1 LIEMDFH
8 PEVRAALD
16 SKKPV
21 VALESSVISQ
31 GLPFPVN
38 FETATKLEEIIRAE
52 NAVPATLGIFEGR
65 VIVGCSKD
73 QIHRLA
79 IDKQILKASSRDLGL
94 ILCKKSSA
102 ATTVASSIVICKHAG
117 IKVFATGGIGGVH
130 PLPPNGYPDISA
142 DIIELSRN
150 PVLVVTAGAKSILD
164 LAGTLEALETSAV
177 PLVGYKTSKF
187 PAFYVRETNLSL
199 PQINTPHE
207 IAEMCKSHWSW
218 SSSSV
223 VACNPIDS
231 SFGLEL
237 QQWEGWLK
245 EANSAASLNG
255 IHGKELTPYLLQKV
269 SDLSNKRTLV
279 ANVELLKG
287 NAKLAAQIASFI

>member
-1 LIEMDFH
+1 MIEMDFH

-52 NAVPATLGIFEGR
+52 NAVPATLAIFEGR

-94 ILCKKSSA
+94 IICKKSSA

-130 PLPPNGYPDISA
+130 PLPPYGYPDISA

-177 PLVGYKTSKF
+177 PIVGYKTSKF
-187 PAFYVRETNLSL
+187 PAFYVRE
-199 PQINTPHE
+199 
-207 IAEMCKSHWSW
+207 SHWSW
-218 SSSSV
+218 SRSSV
-223 VACNPIDS
+223 LACNPIDS

-245 EANSAASLNG
+245 EANGAASLNG

-287 NAKLAAQIASFI
+287 NAKLASQIARFI